1 MLIIAHFL
9 AILAHCFDFMAPNLL
24 FGFIVIPLTHIYQ
37 FGKQLF
43 SVEKPFIMHCKLSAP
58 QAAEANS

>member
-9 AILAHCFDFMAPNLL
+9 AVLAHYFDFMSPSLL
-24 FGFIVIPLTHIYQ
+24 FGSIVIPLTHIYQ
-37 FGKQLF
+37 FDKQLF
-43 SVEKPFIMHCKLSAP
+43 SLEKPLFHCNLSTP